1 MVTSAQT
8 VILVICLR
16 FILYNM
22 PVYASSHRVIS
33 FVIVMTLLVLLL
45 PYAVSFVYYG
55 KILVYARR
63 LARQEAAERRHFD
76 GSVVLDNNIGPQEV
90 ISILTKVV
98 QMAIN
103 FLFVFSS

>member
-22 PVYASSHRVIS
+22 PLCTSHHVIS
-33 FVIVMTLLVLLL
+33 IVIVMTLMVLLL

-63 LARQEAAERRHFD
+63 LASQEAAERRHFVD

-90 ISILTKVV
+90 IRHF
-98 QMAIN
+98 
-103 FLFVFSS
+103 FLLLPYKLF

>member
-8 VILVICLR
+8 VFLVGCLR

-22 PVYASSHRVIS
+22 PLNISSHSVVSIVIT
-33 FVIVMTLLVLLL
+33 MTLLVFLL

-76 GSVVLDNNIGPQEV
+76 GSVVLDNNIGPDVEV
-90 ISILTKVV
+90 NSK
-98 QMAIN
+98 
-103 FLFVFSS
+103 